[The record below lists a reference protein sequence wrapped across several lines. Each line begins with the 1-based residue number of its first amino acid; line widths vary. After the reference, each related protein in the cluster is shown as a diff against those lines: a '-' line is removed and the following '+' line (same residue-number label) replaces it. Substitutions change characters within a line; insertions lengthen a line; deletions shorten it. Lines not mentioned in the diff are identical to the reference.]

1 MLELKDIVRS
11 ELTYR
16 EQLPYIKEWDLA
28 SYPLKKETGN
38 GFYLCDSSMVYVKY
52 SDILSFLIRQA
63 GKICKRFAS
72 DLFIDWE
79 SVKEFLHAEKNDY
92 RRFLFGFRE
101 SGVDH
106 ASSVE
111 TKINNPSMYGSI
123 EANYDALYTL
133 DIFIDFKDGVPETE
147 MILGSV
153 FEKRSVAAECE

>member
-1 MLELKDIVRS
+1 MLELKDIVRT

-16 EQLPYIKEWDLA
+16 EQLPYIKAWDLV

-38 GFYLCDSSMVYVKY
+38 GFDLCDSSKADINY

-63 GKICKRFAS
+63 GKICKKFAS

-79 SVKEFLHAEKNDY
+79 SVERFLHSEENDH

-101 SGVDH
+101 YGVDH
-106 ASSVE
+106 NSFVVL
-111 TKINNPSMYGSI
+111 KINNPSMYGSI

-133 DIFIDFKDGVPETE
+133 DVFIDFADGVPETE

-153 FEKRSVAAECE
+153 FEKRSVSESC

>member
-1 MLELKDIVRS
+1 MLELRDIVRS

-16 EQLPYIKEWDLA
+16 DQLPHIEAWDLA

-38 GFYLCDSSMVYVKY
+38 GFDLCDSSKVYVNY

-63 GKICKRFAS
+63 GKICERFAS

-79 SVKEFLHAEKNDY
+79 SVEKFLHSEKNGY
-92 RRFLFGFRE
+92 KRFVFGFRE
-101 SGVDH
+101 YGVDH
-106 ASSVE
+106 DSFVE
-111 TKINNPSMYGSI
+111 SKINNPSMYGSI

-133 DIFIDFKDGVPETE
+133 DVFIDFTDGVPKTE

-153 FEKRSVAAECE
+153 FEKRSVSEC

>member
-16 EQLPYIKEWDLA
+16 EQLPYIEAGDLA

-38 GFYLCDSSMVYVKY
+38 GFGLCDSSRVNINC

-63 GKICKRFAS
+63 GKICKRYAS

-79 SVKEFLHAEKNDY
+79 NVE
-92 RRFLFGFRE
+92 RFLRRKEIGYKRFIFGFRE

-106 ASSVE
+106 ASYVE
-111 TKINNPSMYGSI
+111 SKINNPGMYGSI

-147 MILGSV
+147 MVLGSV